1 MKKLKS
7 GATVTSIT
15 TNYKD
20 AIHKV
25 LGSSDAFSFMSLV
38 KGTPS
43 YWKHFYM
50 MF

>member
-7 GATVTSIT
+7 GVIVTSIT

-20 AIHKV
+20 AIHKF

-38 KGTPS
+38 STPS